1 MMNRRTQELRISN
14 QEPKNPE
21 LHTSS
26 FLVLLF
32 CLLLAGSGCGLL
44 TSDTRAV
51 KRQVKV
57 YGAALSRGS
66 FEDAAKFYAKGFVWI
81 RGKTKHKKNA
91 GAAFNSSIKGI
102 SNRTDVIV
110 HVSSIRKLADKEYL
124 VLGKFQV
131 RCTTTREFVN
141 WKWNYSMTWVKSEKG
156 WKIKEV
162 KEKGERKRFRS

>member
-1 MMNRRTQELRISN
+1 MMNRRTQELRISK

-44 TSDTRAV
+44 TSDKRTV
-51 KRQVKV
+51 KRRVKV

-66 FEDAAKFYAKGFVWI
+66 FEDAAKFYTKGFVWI
-81 RGKTKHKKNA
+81 KGKTKYKKNA
-91 GAAFNSSIKGI
+91 GAAFNKSIKGL
-102 SNRTDVIV
+102 SNRTDVII
-110 HVSSIRKLADKEYL
+110 HISSIRQLADKEYL
-124 VLGKFQV
+124 VLGEFQV

-141 WKWNYSMTWVKSEKG
+141 WRWNFSMTWVKWKQG
-156 WKIKEV
+156 WKIKEI
-162 KEKGERKRFRS
+162 KERAGRKRFRS